1 MIAVIPFRIP
11 VASIDDYSVTRDFKS
26 VKFKSV
32 YKVADLLE
40 S

>member
-1 MIAVIPFRIP
+1 MIAVIPFRI
-11 VASIDDYSVTRDFKS
+11 ASIDDYSVTRDFKS